1 MAETVLSKL
10 NFYPDSGT
18 QRILS
23 VPLIKRRKIKEPC
36 FNQIVRGEKKVI
48 SSLTSQMFL
57 NSKSPIISQK
67 NSLDSYDFCLFQ
79 NNFGKVF
86 KENKN

>member
-1 MAETVLSKL
+1 
-10 NFYPDSGT
+10 
-18 QRILS
+18 
-23 VPLIKRRKIKEPC
+23 
-36 FNQIVRGEKKVI
+36 
-48 SSLTSQMFL
+48 MFL